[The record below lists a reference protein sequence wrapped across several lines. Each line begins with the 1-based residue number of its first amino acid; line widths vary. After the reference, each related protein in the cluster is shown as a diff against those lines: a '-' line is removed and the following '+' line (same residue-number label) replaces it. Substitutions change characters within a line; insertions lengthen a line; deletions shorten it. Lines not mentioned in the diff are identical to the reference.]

1 MILSSIQN
9 DSESAGM
16 CALKK
21 LTVLLEIFE
30 KNRKTNQPATKKPK
44 YYNIVHIK
52 TEKKSCIFVSF
63 FLLPKK
69 HRNKFFQEN
78 KNPSEF

>member
-52 TEKKSCIFVSF
+52 TEKKELHFCIVFPLAQKTQKQIFSG
-63 FLLPKK
+63 KQK
-69 HRNKFFQEN
+69 SQ
-78 KNPSEF
+78 